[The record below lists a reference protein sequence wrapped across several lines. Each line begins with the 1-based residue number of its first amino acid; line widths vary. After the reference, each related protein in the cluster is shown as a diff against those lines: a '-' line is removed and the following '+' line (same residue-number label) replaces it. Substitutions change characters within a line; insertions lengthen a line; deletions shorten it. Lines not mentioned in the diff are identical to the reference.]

1 MSSTDTPTTS
11 DASPHPLIILVTLKF
26 ELCFQKVL
34 QLHIQYIASPPT
46 YVLFLYDVGIVPIT
60 DWIFS
65 GSRDATARLWA
76 LEDPGSGTGWIQKTL
91 FKGHTSYVTCLVYSS
106 SDEQYKH
113 VRQAFLL
120 TPAAEK
126 GKTQNIN
133 STSEVHFL
141 HNEKNSRKKTISNF
155 SLETEIFLWGVSF
168 YANFMIDKYFPPI
181 LDEKG

>member
-1 MSSTDTPTTS
+1 MYCTTF
-11 DASPHPLIILVTLKF
+11 PLLCRERLDII
-26 ELCFQKVL
+26 
-34 QLHIQYIASPPT
+34 
-46 YVLFLYDVGIVPIT
+46 PIT

-126 GKTQNIN
+126 SKTQNIN

-155 SLETEIFLWGVSF
+155 SLETEIFLWGVTC
-168 YANFMIDKYFPPI
+168 YAIFMNKKFKFFQFPRFSNTNTNIFRKLKSTYKYY
-181 LDEKG
+181 

>member
-34 QLHIQYIASPPT
+34 QLHIQYIASSPT

-76 LEDPGSGTGWIQKTL
+76 LEDPGTGTGWIQKTL

-126 GKTQNIN
+126 SKTQNIN

-141 HNEKNSRKKTISNF
+141 HNEKNSRKKTISTFF
-155 SLETEIFLWGVSF
+155 S
-168 YANFMIDKYFPPI
+168 
-181 LDEKG
+181 